1 MVKSHKSSRS
11 KSRSS
16 SRLPTLNPK
25 KDPTPITKLCGG
37 LDAAKQRR
45 ECHNKLNL
53 NPTTDSKTTGK
64 QTGAGK
70 GKRPKSSSDTTTST
84 SANHKLTGGIQRIHI
99 ADDENIARFLP
110 LQRDDMVTP
119 PTWELPNRKAFYQW
133 LVENY
138 GKYETGDAKK
148 AASVE
153 NEVLTDNPDRIIQ
166 KLQPIQ
172 KLVRD
177 FMQTDSPY
185 RGLLLYFGLGVG
197 KTLSAISI
205 TEAIH
210 NTKGVM
216 VLSKAA
222 LKNNFRKDIK
232 KGGQDMMVLQNYWV
246 FCPCTNARER
256 ELAVERLGIPVTVIE
271 KHGGAYLIDFSVK
284 KSNYKELSLK
294 HRTQL
299 ETQINALID
308 KRFTFV
314 STDDPRL
321 FQKVAAED
329 FDNKVVVVD
338 EVHNLT
344 NNMTKSVGSGATFYR
359 IFMESK
365 GTKFVFLT
373 GTPIINKAY
382 EAAHL
387 FNILRGYIPVVEI
400 KIKAAFGM
408 AIDYARI
415 KQVIQQNIN
424 VDQIVINKTSKTI
437 KVTKNPDGYVR
448 ANPSSH
454 NDQHGIVPVKDNVN
468 TQNIDELQAEIEG
481 KLKAM
486 GYKFAV
492 RQYRETALPED
503 EKEFDTLFYNPE
515 LNKLKKPELLKKRI
529 AGLTSY
535 YDYKD
540 PELFPKVNNNEKPEL
555 VLCDMTPYQ
564 LDVYVEER
572 RDEIKMDK
580 KRMQRQRP
588 DDEMQSSTYR
598 MFSRFACSFAYPED
612 MPNPA
617 RFRQKKDQ
625 LLEQI
630 REGIDAADS
639 HASVKQ
645 AEFEMLE
652 NVDEENDAAIDKFVK
667 EYLLTKLRRNK
678 TKYLA
683 TTITD
688 PETNKILP
696 GPLTKYSPKY
706 TAMLERIQKSPGLI
720 LIYSYFKK
728 LIGLGIFALVLEAT
742 GEWQE
747 FRLRR
752 EGGEWHLPKYM
763 TDHPGSDAP
772 WRSKKRYVMY
782 SGDESQ
788 EEKNIIPMIFN
799 SEFDRL
805 PPNAAP
811 IAEQLHK
818 LFDDKEQN
826 LHGDVIRALMTTKTG
841 AEGLDLKHVRSV
853 HISEPYWQ
861 PVLIEQVIGR
871 AVRTRSHVR
880 LPKEE
885 RNVSV
890 YIYMASIPKH
900 MVPTIGSV
908 EVRQDMSKF
917 NDGLGKKGKVVTSD
931 ETLFITSERKKVIT
945 GQLLHLI
952 KESAFDCNLNYSQN
966 IKQSPNIICLDYDT
980 KDRDKYLFTPGIDDT
995 MDIIDIQQERPV
1007 TEDYTKFML
1016 KEQIYYHNTYPTSDG
1031 KYYIYDDEIMKRTR
1045 MPKPVGM
1052 IMILNGK
1059 KRYAFFKKAD
1069 AGKK

>member
-1 MVKSHKSSRS
+1 MPKSHKS
-11 KSRSS
+11 
-16 SRLPTLNPK
+16 PTSPLNHK
-25 KDPTPITKLCGG
+25 IHPTPLAKLCGG
-37 LDAAKQRR
+37 LNTAKQRR
-45 ECHNKLNL
+45 ECNEKL
-53 NPTTDSKTTGK
+53 DV
-64 QTGAGK
+64 QTGSGK
-70 GKRPKSSSDTTTST
+70 GKRSKSYPKSTTT
-84 SANHKLTGGIQRIHI
+84 HLIGGIQRIHI
-99 ADDENIARFLP
+99 IDGQNIARYLP
-110 LQRDDMVTP
+110 LQRDDMVKP
-119 PTWELPNRKAFYQW
+119 PNWELTNRKAFYQW

-138 GKYETGDAKK
+138 GKYETGDSKK
-148 AASVE
+148 AAIVE
-153 NEVLTDNPDRIIQ
+153 AEKHTDNPDRIIQ
-166 KLQPIQ
+166 QLQPIQ

-210 NTKGVM
+210 NKKGVM

-246 FCPCTNARER
+246 FCPCTNPTER
-256 ELAVERLGIPVTVIE
+256 ALAVDRIGIPVSILE
-271 KHGGAYLIDFSVK
+271 QHGGAYLIDFSVK
-284 KSNYKELSLK
+284 RSNYKELSLK

-299 ETQINALID
+299 EAQINALID

-314 STDDPRL
+314 STDASNI
-321 FQKVAAED
+321 FKKVLPED
-329 FDNKVVVVD
+329 FNDKVVVVD

-344 NNMTKSVGSGATFYR
+344 NNMTKAVGSGATFYR
-359 IFMESK
+359 IFMNAK
-365 GTKFVFLT
+365 NTKFIFLT
-373 GTPIINKAY
+373 GTPIINKVY

-387 FNILRGYIPVVEI
+387 FNILRGYIQVVEI

-408 AIDYARI
+408 SIDYTRI

-424 VDQIVINKTSKTI
+424 VDQVVINKTSKTI

-454 NDQHGIVPVKDNVN
+454 TGQNGIIPLKDDVN
-468 TQNIDELQAEIEG
+468 TQTIDELQIDVEA
-481 KLKAM
+481 KLKSM
-486 GYKFAV
+486 GYKFVA
-492 RQYRETALPED
+492 RQYKETALPED
-503 EKEFDTLFYNPE
+503 EQEFDTLFYNPE

-540 PELFPKVNNNEKPEL
+540 PELFPQVNNNGNPEL
-555 VLCDMTPYQ
+555 ILCDMTPYQ
-564 LDVYVEER
+564 LDVYVQER
-572 RDEIKMDK
+572 QDEIKNDK

-588 DDEMQSSTYR
+588 DDEMQNSTYR

-630 REGIDAADS
+630 REGIDAADNK
-639 HASVKQ
+639 ASVKQ
-645 AEFEMLE
+645 TDFEMLDA
-652 NVDEENDAAIDKFVK
+652 VDEENTTAIDKFVK
-667 EYLLTKLRRNK
+667 EYLLSKLTRHK
-678 TKYLA
+678 TKYLTA
-683 TTITD
+683 TITD
-688 PETNKILP
+688 PLTHKLVP
-696 GPLTKYSPKY
+696 GPLAKYSPKY

-728 LIGLGIFALVLEAT
+728 LIGLGIFSLVLEAT
-742 GEWQE
+742 GDWQE
-747 FRLRR
+747 FKLRR
-752 EGGEWHLPKYM
+752 ESGEWHLPRYM
-763 TDHPGSDAP
+763 TDNPSDDAP
-772 WRSKKRYVMY
+772 WRSMKRYVMY

-811 IAEQLHK
+811 IAEQLLK
-818 LFDDKEQN
+818 LFDKKEQN
-826 LHGDVIRALMTTKTG
+826 LHGDIIRALMTTKTG

-880 LPKEE
+880 LPTDE

-900 MVPTIGSV
+900 MVPTIGSA

-931 ETLFITSERKKVIT
+931 ETLFITSERKKVVT

-966 IKQSPNIICLDYDT
+966 IKQSPGIICLDYDT
-980 KDRDKYLFTPGIDDT
+980 KDREQYLFTPGLDDT

-1007 TEDYTKFML
+1007 TEDYTKFLL

-1059 KRYAFFKKAD
+1059 KRYALFKK
-1069 AGKK
+1069 K